1 MRNDSVA
8 PCSHKLTVCTT
19 CSELDP
25 VPFSLRRFTLSLR
38 LYFNSDRIEKVFD
51 LRFVAGEEFLE
62 NLVKP
67 VSLSHLK
74 HLTAIFSVKTTEDEK
89 KDGVK
94 QESEDSSSPTEDE
107 GKDSK
112 NEGDKQN
119 KADEG

>member
-1 MRNDSVA
+1 M
-8 PCSHKLTVCTT
+8 
-19 CSELDP
+19 
-25 VPFSLRRFTLSLR
+25 
-38 LYFNSDRIEKVFD
+38 
-51 LRFVAGEEFLE
+51 RFVAGEEFLE
-62 NLVKP
+62 NQVEL